1 LFSSFS
7 FAKIV
12 KEGRKLKGYI
22 VQVKGENIN
31 WARAATSIAREKT
44 RREEVRILKSG
55 GSVELFDFNGARE
68 VSHKLPSSLHA
79 LKLKEPKPTGKC
91 MYGILPMEF
100 TKVGKIHVFSID
112 LLK

>member
-1 LFSSFS
+1 M
-7 FAKIV
+7 
-12 KEGRKLKGYI
+12 KEERKLKGYI

-31 WARAATSIAREKT
+31 WARVATSIAREKT

-55 GSVELFDFNGARE
+55 GSMELFEFNGARQ
-68 VSHKLPSSLHA
+68 VLHKLPSSLHA

-100 TKVGKIHVFSID
+100 TKVSKIHVFLID
-112 LLK
+112 